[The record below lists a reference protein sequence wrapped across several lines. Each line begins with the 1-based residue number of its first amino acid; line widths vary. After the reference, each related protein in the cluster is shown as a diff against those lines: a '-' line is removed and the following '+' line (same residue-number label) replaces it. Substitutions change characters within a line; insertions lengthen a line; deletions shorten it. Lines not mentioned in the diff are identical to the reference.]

1 MELFTTILVS
11 AVMQWSTG
19 PEQILNDRCNV
30 IMTINI
36 PLPLQQGN
44 KLIEICVDNDSISQA
59 SLGYILKT
67 SVYMTDER
75 CIMHL

>member
-19 PEQILNDRCNV
+19 PEQILDDRCNV
-30 IMTINI
+30 IITINI

-44 KLIEICVDNDSISQA
+44 KLIEICVGNDSQA

-67 SVYMTDER
+67 SAYMTDER

>member
-19 PEQILNDRCNV
+19 PEQILDDRCNV
-30 IMTINI
+30 IITINI

-44 KLIEICVDNDSISQA
+44 KLIEICVGNDSQA
-59 SLGYILKT
+59 SLGYIFENISLH
-67 SVYMTDER
+67 D
-75 CIMHL
+75 